1 MVPPA
6 GANSLPANV
15 DIVILF
21 VQVGAA
27 GTDKSRVRFALDA
40 TPLLGVL
47 VVAPLARSAALCNGF
62 VAPGSVVLALAFG
75 PAGLRTF
82 QPIDLQ
88 VDELRCEVLEEFLGV
103 VLGVLA
109 TAGLVEQDTHRVVL
123 RTVEI

>member
-6 GANSLPANV
+6 GAISLPANV

-27 GTDKSRVRFALDA
+27 GTDKSCVRFALNA

-47 VVAPLARSAALCNGF
+47 VVAPLARSAALCDGF
-62 VAPGSVVLALAFG
+62 VALGSVVLALAFG

-82 QPIDLQ
+82 QSVDL
-88 VDELRCEVLEEFLGV
+88 
-103 VLGVLA
+103 
-109 TAGLVEQDTHRVVL
+109 
-123 RTVEI
+123 